1 MVSWT
6 RVKIAS
12 APHWGLSVARHLGCP
27 PPPHSSEKR
36 SLVPSLLNV
45 AECQYEKFESDTA
58 SIRLGLAT
66 SRMSSSSPYPPHAP
80 PANPI
85 AGNTVMSWHWLGPGR
100 TPLAAGAGGAT
111 MASTIF
117 WTAPR
122 VAALSAAVG
131 TPPPPRALTTLS
143 SIGMVHSAGRTY
155 SEEHT
160 SELQSRLHLVC
171 RPLLDNKKRMTA

>member
-12 APHWGLSVARHLGCP
+12 APHSGLSVARHLGCP

-66 SRMSSSSPYPPHAP
+66 SRMSSSSP
-80 PANPI
+80 
-85 AGNTVMSWHWLGPGR
+85 TR
-100 TPLAAGAGGAT
+100 TSDRK
-111 MASTIF
+111 ST
-117 WTAPR
+117 R
-122 VAALSAAVG
+122 LN
-131 TPPPPRALTTLS
+131 S
-143 SIGMVHSAGRTY
+143 S
-155 SEEHT
+155 
-160 SELQSRLHLVC
+160 HLVISYAVFC
-171 RPLLDNKKRMTA
+171 LKKKKKRYGMSGADSTPVCRRRRVGWISGEQRDPT

>member
-6 RVKIAS
+6 RAKIAS

-58 SIRLGLAT
+58 SIRLGFAT

-80 PANPI
+80 PPWRPPSS
-85 AGNTVMSWHWLGPGR
+85 GW
-100 TPLAAGAGGAT
+100 LAA
-111 MASTIF
+111 SPRCPPP
-117 WTAPR
+117 WAPR
-122 VAALSAAVG
+122 
-131 TPPPPRALTTLS
+131 
-143 SIGMVHSAGRTY
+143 
-155 SEEHT
+155 
-160 SELQSRLHLVC
+160 C
-171 RPLLDNKKRMTA
+171 